1 MRSCALISLPR
12 EEEEGRIRAIKLSF
26 QSGIFII
33 LSLEQF
39 SYLSCT
45 QLHTLFHGLGVFT
58 NIQAK
63 DLLKLR
69 VTFWYKYKAHRTEQS
84 GVKHFIHYKN
94 GQFCLF
100 AKVNGPS
107 SPLVLE
113 EAESVLET

>member
-1 MRSCALISLPR
+1 MLSCALISLPR

-69 VTFWYKYKAHRTEQS
+69 VTFRYKYKAHRTEQS